1 MKGSRVAQRVKTSL
15 LGLQERV
22 ERSFEG
28 IATRG
33 APDNF
38 STRKG
43 RESTQE
49 IKLRDGYIY
58 IACSTRFRDEDLYSG
73 IDSLSSTKEKKRK
86 KERKS
91 LGRNILAKLIEF
103 LIRSTT
109 NYVSHWPLT

>member
-1 MKGSRVAQRVKTSL
+1 MKGSRIAQRVKTSL
-15 LGLQERV
+15 LGLQKRV

-49 IKLRDGYIY
+49 IELRDGYIY

-73 IDSLSSTKEKKRK
+73 IERSFLDERKEKKKGK
-86 KERKS
+86 KKFREEY
-91 LGRNILAKLIEF
+91 LGEIN
-103 LIRSTT
+103 
-109 NYVSHWPLT
+109 

>member
-73 IDSLSSTKEKKRK
+73 IERSFLDERKEKKKGK
-86 KERKS
+86 KKFREEY
-91 LGRNILAKLIEF
+91 LGEIN
-103 LIRSTT
+103 
-109 NYVSHWPLT
+109 